1 LPREANRC
9 TADPV
14 KVLNLDLSWRLPVA
28 TSQHAFKPGSCPV
41 RTRLIAELLQA
52 HTDIAA
58 IHNLELDALL
68 RGDFEADAQLIRKLA
83 DARIRRDAVVQE
95 LREHVAEHG
104 C

>member
-1 LPREANRC
+1 
-9 TADPV
+9 
-14 KVLNLDLSWRLPVA
+14 
-28 TSQHAFKPGSCPV
+28 
-41 RTRLIAELLQA
+41 LLQA

-95 LREHVAEHG
+95 LREHVSEHG

>member
-1 LPREANRC
+1 
-9 TADPV
+9 
-14 KVLNLDLSWRLPVA
+14 
-28 TSQHAFKPGSCPV
+28 
-41 RTRLIAELLQA
+41 LLQA